1 MARSTLTLRFILL
14 AALLTLLGAGEAQAI
29 ASIQVTP
36 SNVPLSGLRPA
47 DSTPLS
53 FAWAVKTA
61 PGPARNLSSPAGAF
75 VLDLGSRQTLL
86 ATGPLAVQTAVPGG
100 SLVFTET
107 VSLPARVIAEAQARG
122 ARRILYVRSFEATY
136 TVQELVRTGS
146 NPPFGVTPV
155 NRNVRTTAEAAAV
168 INLGGG
174 MGGPLRATRLLLRF
188 DDGSPLRV
196 LPQASDLRVFL
207 DVSYEGGGSLEGVWE
222 VADPSS
228 TAGAPVFIP
237 LARVYR
243 FLGAG
248 QRITIEGPPLPTQH
262 TGLHL
267 VRFRVEAPASA
278 EPDPT
283 LRYRVVSPGPE
294 ASPVRLA
301 AHWPP
306 AGMQLSPKTSFRWQ
320 ELPEAAAY
328 QLELFSRS
336 QAGDRWVPLFSDRGQ
351 VFRDVRGHG
360 GEPLPYE
367 DIHASEGLSGPD
379 PFAELGEPATGLLL
393 PAGTTSAVLSPV
405 ALRHVEMNELYLWR
419 VRALA
424 ADGSTL
430 GLSAPRLLR
439 APGADLAEATEAP

>member
-1 MARSTLTLRFILL
+1 MARSTLTPRFIVL
-14 AALLTLLGAGEAQAI
+14 AALLILLGAGEAQAI
-29 ASIQVTP
+29 ASIRVTP

-53 FAWAVKTA
+53 FVWTVQTA

-75 VLDLGSRQTLL
+75 VLDTGSRQTLL
-86 ATGPLAVQTAVPGG
+86 TTGPLAVQTALPGG
-100 SLVFTET
+100 ALVFAET
-107 VSLPARVIAEAQARG
+107 VSLPSTVIAQAQAQG

-136 TVQELVRTGS
+136 TVQELAR
-146 NPPFGVTPV
+146 NPQGVPSTLV

-174 MGGPLRATRLLLRF
+174 MGGPLQIFRLLLRF

-196 LPQASDLRVFL
+196 LPQASDLRVFA
-207 DVSYEGGGSLEGVWE
+207 DVSYEGGGTLEGIWE

-228 TAGAPVFIP
+228 TAGAPVFVP
-237 LARVYR
+237 LGRVYR

-248 QRITIEGPPLPTQH
+248 QRVTLEGPPLPTQH

-267 VRFRVEAPASA
+267 VRLRVEAPVSTEA
-278 EPDPT
+278 DPII
-283 LRYRVVSPGPE
+283 RYRVVSPGVVAP
-294 ASPVRLA
+294 PVRLA

-320 ELPEAAAY
+320 ALPEAAAY

-336 QAGDRWVPLFSDRGQ
+336 QAGDRWVPLFSERGQ

-360 GEPLPYE
+360 GKPLPYE
-367 DIHASEGLSGPD
+367 DVHATEGLSGPD
-379 PFAELGEPATGLLL
+379 PLSELGEPATGLLV
-393 PAGTTSAVLSPV
+393 PAGTTSTVLSAV
-405 ALRHVEMNELYLWR
+405 ALRHVEMSELYLWR

-430 GLSAPRLLR
+430 GLSPPRLLR
-439 APGADLAEATEAP
+439 APGANLAEAPEAP